1 MLEAFEYAKANVEL
15 WYEEQGRLASE
26 HAGLDDNGD
35 ALFSLDPAVDIAD
48 GRLAEIAYIDSLIAE
63 GENLSGEGIALKSR
77 IQDLERSVIVLRGR
91 KAEYLEAEYWQQ
103 MEGLLVDLARSTV
116 RFNSEFTSTPPAI
129 DSADESIESQSTPN
143 R

>member
-1 MLEAFEYAKANVEL
+1 M
-15 WYEEQGRLASE
+15 
-26 HAGLDDNGD
+26 
-35 ALFSLDPAVDIAD
+35 
-48 GRLAEIAYIDSLIAE
+48 
-63 GENLSGEGIALKSR
+63 
-77 IQDLERSVIVLRGR
+77 IVLRGR

-129 DSADESIESQSTPN
+129 DSEDESIESQSTPN

>member
-1 MLEAFEYAKANVEL
+1 MFVLVVFL
-15 WYEEQGRLASE
+15 LLLGRLSVVV
-26 HAGLDDNGD
+26 
-35 ALFSLDPAVDIAD
+35 VDIAD

-63 GENLSGEGIALKSR
+63 GENLPAEGIALKSR

-116 RFNSEFTSTPPAI
+116 RFNSEFTSTPPAL